1 MLAKLFSASP
11 QAGSRGILVDM
22 SERELLSRI
31 TRDPNICHGKPV
43 IRGLRYPVSTL
54 LELLASG
61 MTPEE
66 ILLDYPD
73 LEMND
78 LRAALLYAARLSEVK
93 HVIAR

>member
-1 MLAKLFSASP
+1 
-11 QAGSRGILVDM
+11 M

-31 TRDPNICHGKPV
+31 TRDPDICHGKPV

-66 ILLDYPD
+66 ILQDYPD
-73 LEMND
+73 LEMDD

-93 HVIAR
+93 HMATR

>member
-1 MLAKLFSASP
+1 MLAKLFSASL

-31 TRDPNICHGKPV
+31 TRDPDICHGKPV

-66 ILLDYPD
+66 ILQDYPD
-73 LEMND
+73 LEMDD

-93 HVIAR
+93 HMATR

>member
-1 MLAKLFSASP
+1 
-11 QAGSRGILVDM
+11 M

-31 TRDPNICHGKPV
+31 TRDPDICHGKPV

-66 ILLDYPD
+66 ILQDYPD

-93 HVIAR
+93 HMIAR

>member
-1 MLAKLFSASP
+1 
-11 QAGSRGILVDM
+11 M

-31 TRDPNICHGKPV
+31 TRDPDICHGKPV

-61 MTPEE
+61 MTTEE
-66 ILLDYPD
+66 ILQDYPD
-73 LEMND
+73 LEMDD

>member
-1 MLAKLFSASP
+1 M
-11 QAGSRGILVDM
+11 GM

-31 TRDPNICHGKPV
+31 TRDPTICHGKPV

-66 ILLDYPD
+66 ILQDYPD

-93 HVIAR
+93 HMIAR

>member
-1 MLAKLFSASP
+1 
-11 QAGSRGILVDM
+11 M

-66 ILLDYPD
+66 ILQDYPD
-73 LEMND
+73 LEMDD
-78 LRAALLYAARLSEVK
+78 LRAVLLYAARLSEVK
-93 HVIAR
+93 HMATR

>member
-1 MLAKLFSASP
+1 MN
-11 QAGSRGILVDM
+11 
-22 SERELLSRI
+22 ERELLSRI

-66 ILLDYPD
+66 ILQDYPD
-73 LEMND
+73 LEMDD
-78 LRAALLYAARLSEVK
+78 LRAVLLYAARLS
-93 HVIAR
+93 

>member
-1 MLAKLFSASP
+1 
-11 QAGSRGILVDM
+11 M

-31 TRDPNICHGKPV
+31 TRDPNICHGKLV

-66 ILLDYPD
+66 ILQDYPD

-93 HVIAR
+93 HMIAR

>member
-1 MLAKLFSASP
+1 
-11 QAGSRGILVDM
+11 M

-31 TRDPNICHGKPV
+31 TRDPDICHGKPV

-66 ILLDYPD
+66 ILQDYPD
-73 LEMND
+73 LEMDD
-78 LRAALLYAARLSEVK
+78 LRAALLYAARSLKSNM
-93 HVIAR
+93 

>member
-1 MLAKLFSASP
+1 
-11 QAGSRGILVDM
+11 M

-31 TRDPNICHGKPV
+31 TRDPDICHGKPV

-66 ILLDYPD
+66 ILQDYPD
-73 LEMND
+73 LEMDD

>member
-1 MLAKLFSASP
+1 MR
-11 QAGSRGILVDM
+11 QAGWGILANM
-22 SERELLSRI
+22 SERELLNRI

-43 IRGLRYPVSTL
+43 IRGLRYPVSAL

-66 ILLDYPD
+66 ILQDYPD
-73 LEMND
+73 LEMDD

-93 HVIAR
+93 HMIAR

>member
-1 MLAKLFSASP
+1 
-11 QAGSRGILVDM
+11 M

-66 ILLDYPD
+66 ILP
-73 LEMND
+73 
-78 LRAALLYAARLSEVK
+78 V
-93 HVIAR
+93 

>member
-1 MLAKLFSASP
+1 
-11 QAGSRGILVDM
+11 
-22 SERELLSRI
+22 LSRI

-66 ILLDYPD
+66 ILQDYPD
-73 LEMND
+73 LEMDD

-93 HVIAR
+93 HMATR

>member
-1 MLAKLFSASP
+1 MLAKLFSASL

-66 ILLDYPD
+66 ILQDYPD
-73 LEMND
+73 LEMDD

>member
-1 MLAKLFSASP
+1 
-11 QAGSRGILVDM
+11 
-22 SERELLSRI
+22 LSRI

-66 ILLDYPD
+66 ILQDYPD
-73 LEMND
+73 LEMDD

>member
-11 QAGSRGILVDM
+11 QAVSRGILVDM

-31 TRDPNICHGKPV
+31 TRDPDICHGKPV

-66 ILLDYPD
+66 ILQDYPD
-73 LEMND
+73 LEMDD

>member
-1 MLAKLFSASP
+1 
-11 QAGSRGILVDM
+11 M

-66 ILLDYPD
+66 ILKDYPD

-78 LRAALLYAARLSEVK
+78 LRAVLLYAARLSEVK
-93 HVIAR
+93 HMIAR

>member
-1 MLAKLFSASP
+1 
-11 QAGSRGILVDM
+11 M

-66 ILLDYPD
+66 ILQDYPD
-73 LEMND
+73 LEMDD
-78 LRAALLYAARLSEVK
+78 LGAVLLYAARLS
-93 HVIAR
+93 

>member
-1 MLAKLFSASP
+1 
-11 QAGSRGILVDM
+11 M

-66 ILLDYPD
+66 ILQDYPD
-73 LEMND
+73 LEMDD

-93 HVIAR
+93 HMAIR